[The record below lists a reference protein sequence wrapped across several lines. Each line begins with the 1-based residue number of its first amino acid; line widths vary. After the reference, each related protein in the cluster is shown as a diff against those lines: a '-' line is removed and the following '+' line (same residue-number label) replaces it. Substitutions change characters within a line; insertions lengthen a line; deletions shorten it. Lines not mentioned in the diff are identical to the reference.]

1 MRVLEI
7 FAGAGGAA
15 LGLEAAG
22 FTHAALVEWDV
33 IRKLTVRECSAIQ
46 GFPVDY
52 PFCGRVMSQYRQVG
66 NAVPPRLAEAVARV
80 IARAQEGAA

>member
-1 MRVLEI
+1 MYLRSGD
-7 FAGAGGAA
+7 A
-15 LGLEAAG
+15 
-22 FTHAALVEWDV
+22 